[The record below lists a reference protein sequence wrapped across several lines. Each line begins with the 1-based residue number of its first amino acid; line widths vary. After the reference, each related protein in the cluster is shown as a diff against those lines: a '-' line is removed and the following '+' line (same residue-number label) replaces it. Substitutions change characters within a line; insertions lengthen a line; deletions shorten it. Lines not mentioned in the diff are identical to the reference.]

1 MMRKNIE
8 KCPKCKKPMMKFRMV
23 LMMGPKG
30 YRRYAVCPSCSG
42 GSESKSTGG
51 RQMAAKKQ
59 QPAEEPTTTVRT
71 DCSQGY
77 DMMEGGKS

>member
-8 KCPKCKKPMMKFRMV
+8 KCPKCGKPMMEFRMV

-30 YRRYAVCPSCSG
+30 YRRYAVCPGCAG
-42 GSESKSTGG
+42 GPGPKKIGG
-51 RQMAAKKQ
+51 RQRAAMQ
-59 QPAEEPTTTVRT
+59 RPVEEPTTTVRT

-77 DMMEGGKS
+77 DMMEGGAK